1 MLEEISDYAEIL
13 TKNTPLLDV
22 RAPVEFEKGSFPNA
36 RNFPILNNDERA
48 KIGKHY
54 KNHGNNAATSLGHQL
69 VSGELKSTRV
79 HAWQHY
85 IAQHP
90 DTVLYCFRG
99 GQRSKISQTW
109 LSDVGVDIPR
119 VTGGYKAMRQFLIK
133 SLDQIAE
140 SHQAIVIGGKT
151 GTGKTLAIK
160 ALGNGLDLE
169 HIANHRGSSF
179 GRHVIEQPTQINF
192 ENTLAIEL
200 LKLSLKHPKFYII
213 EDESRCI
220 GRLTIPKNFYENANK
235 GPVVI
240 IDEPLESRIEVIK
253 QDYIISMQREFA
265 EAYSDSTVAFD
276 HFSQHLLAALQR
288 ISKRLGGLR
297 YQQLLVIMKEAL
309 NEHQLTGNPASHS
322 AWIGPL
328 LQEYYD
334 PMYDY
339 QLEKKRHRII
349 KSGSRN
355 EIIDYLI
362 TQQSN

>member
-1 MLEEISDYAEIL
+1 MLEEISDYTEIL
-13 TKNTPLLDV
+13 IKNTPLLDV
-22 RAPVEFEKGSFPNA
+22 RAPVEFEKGAFPSA
-36 RNFPILNNDERA
+36 HNFPILDNDERA
-48 KIGKHY
+48 EIGKHY
-54 KNHGNNAATSLGHQL
+54 KQHGNNAATRLGHRL
-69 VSGELKSTRV
+69 VSGELKSARV
-79 HAWQHY
+79 RAWQHY

-99 GQRSKISQTW
+99 GQRSKISQAW
-109 LSDVGVDIPR
+109 LHDIGINIPR
-119 VTGGYKAMRQFLIK
+119 IMGGYKAMRQFLIK
-133 SLDQIAE
+133 SIDQVAE
-140 SHQAIVIGGKT
+140 SRQVIIIGGKT

-160 ALGNGLDLE
+160 ALSNGLDLE

-179 GRHVIEQPTQINF
+179 GRHIIEQPTQINF

-200 LKLSLKHPKFYII
+200 LKLSVKHPQSYII

-220 GRLTIPKNFYENANK
+220 GRLTIPKDFYMNANK

-253 QDYIISMQREFA
+253 QDYIISMQGEFTDA
-265 EAYSDSTVAFD
+265 HSDSAVAFD

-297 YQQLLVIMKEAL
+297 YQQLLAIMKEAL

-349 KSGSRN
+349 KSGSRD
-355 EIIDYLI
+355 EIIEYLI
-362 TQQSN
+362 TQQLD